1 MEQRWNQETFEKL
14 LLKERIRTLQEGEI
28 LLIRPQE
35 EFPDGGARVRYEAEN
50 E

>member
-1 MEQRWNQETFEKL
+1 MERYQNQETSEKSW
-14 LLKERIRTLQEGEI
+14 LKERIRTLQEGEI

-35 EFPDGGARVRYEAEN
+35 ESPDEGVRVRYEAEN